1 MGGSLAGTAFPPPT
15 NLDRIVARPFPVST
29 TLRSASPKRV
39 AVRQL
44 AIRLRDA
51 DDGSNPGFVAT
62 QRSSPVLRCVPL
74 IGRGPTV
81 FMGTLNEP
89 HWLDLGK
96 GLVVATP
103 PGERAGGLIR
113 SPSPPAA

>member
-15 NLDRIVARPFPVST
+15 NLDRLVARPFPVST

-81 FMGTLNEP
+81 LTGPSMSLIGWISGKAWSWRP
-89 HWLDLGK
+89 HL
-96 GLVVATP
+96 AS
-103 PGERAGGLIR
+103 EQ
-113 SPSPPAA
+113 AA